1 MSSPSPEMQRETGRR
16 PTPGRG
22 RRALSSGI
30 VLVVLA
36 VVGAGTAAV
45 YRTGVLDDGPSRA
58 LRVCADP
65 NNLPFS
71 NERREGFE
79 NQLAE
84 LIAEELDARVEYTWW
99 AQRRGFIRNTLN
111 ADLCDVVMG
120 VPGSFEL
127 ALVTRPY
134 YRSSYVFVW
143 RRDAN
148 LAIRSFNDSALRRLR
163 IGVQMIGDDYTNTPP
178 AHALANRGIVDN
190 VRGYMVYGDYREE
203 SPPARIIE
211 AVANGEIDVAVAWG
225 PMAGYFASRQSVPL
239 EVAPVSPQI
248 DLPFLPFVYD
258 IALGVKRG
266 NDSLRAELDSVLVR
280 RRPDIARLL
289 EQYGVPQLGARPSA
303 TPVT

>member
-1 MSSPSPEMQRETGRR
+1 MPRRLGSPS
-16 PTPGRG
+16 
-22 RRALSSGI
+22 
-30 VLVVLA
+30 VLLA
-36 VVGAGTAAV
+36 VALTAIGLGAVALHSADLV
-45 YRTGVLDDGPSRA
+45 PAKSART

-79 NQLAE
+79 NRLAD
-84 LIAEELDARVEYTWW
+84 LVAEELGARIEYTWW
-99 AQRRGFIRNTLN
+99 AQRRGFIRNTLG

-134 YRSSYVFVW
+134 YRSTYVFVT
-143 RRDAN
+143 RHDAG
-148 LAIRSFNDSALRRLR
+148 LAIRSFDDSVLRRLR

-190 VRGYMVYGDYREE
+190 VRGYMVYGDYRDD

-211 AVANGEIDVAVAWG
+211 AVAAGDIDVAVAWG
-225 PMAGYFASRQSVPL
+225 PLAGYFASRQSVPL
-239 EVAPVSPQI
+239 AITPVSPQI

-266 NDSLRAELDSVLVR
+266 NDPLRAELDSVLLR
-280 RRPDIARLL
+280 RREDIGRLL
-289 EQYGVPQLGARPSA
+289 DGYGVPRVGLPHVAGSIA
-303 TPVT
+303 TP